1 VKSSKP
7 NRSEASD
14 ARKLALELLA
24 RREHSREELRRKLAR
39 RDLDAAEISSLLD
52 QLRSERLQS
61 DDRFTESYVHARR
74 TRGFGPVRIRMELQE
89 RGVADAVIS
98 AHLDEHAVH
107 WQDVLYVL
115 YRKRYSDEPVGDYQE
130 RARKSRFLQYR
141 GFDAEMIRRLLDDL
155 NREP

>member
-1 VKSSKP
+1 VKPSKP

-61 DDRFTESYVHARR
+61 DDRFTESYVYARR

-89 RGVADAVIS
+89 HGVADAVIS
-98 AHLDEHAVH
+98 AHLDEHAAH

-115 YRKRYSDEPVGDYQE
+115 YRKRYSDELVGDYQE

-141 GFDAEMIRRLLDDL
+141 GFDAEMIRRLLDEL